1 MTERKWAHVERR
13 RWAEEVRATYWTSTM
28 EMFPTSIFW
37 ESTTAIEDIPRD
49 VIVSRAVMT
58 LASAPIEMTF
68 VEPIHNSPIYN

>member
-1 MTERKWAHVERR
+1 
-13 RWAEEVRATYWTSTM
+13 M

-37 ESTTAIEDIPRD
+37 ESTTAMEDIPRD

-58 LASAPIEMTF
+58 LASALIEMTF